1 MNIFYK
7 IIATI
12 LAFFVYFPMGNIAEY
27 SPKDENPELVFSV
40 LSDVHMEGNNIER
53 FNLLGEGIRDVN
65 SATRNDA
72 LVFLGDNTMNG
83 QDIEHI
89 FFYGLLNRFNK
100 IDNVLVTSGNHELC
114 PSGQNSGNFETQSN
128 KFISFYNTFAKNDI
142 DKLYY
147 SYEIN
152 GYKFIVLASEKD
164 AGVQEYLSIEQ
175 LTWLEAE
182 LEDAES
188 LGKPVF
194 IFNHYPLN
202 HTWPFVW
209 TEGHVGFESEL
220 LHLIMRSSKNQIVY
234 FSGHLHMGLYNNELS
249 YVNEKNITYI
259 SVPAFGADNN
269 VGNADNQDKGM
280 GLYVE
285 VYDGEILI
293 RMRNYV
299 EHEWMDIELSIPV
312 R

>member
-7 IIATI
+7 IMATI
-12 LAFFVYFPMGNIAEY
+12 LAFFVYLPTGNIAEY
-27 SPKDENPELVFSV
+27 SPKGENPELVFSV
-40 LSDVHMEGNNIER
+40 ISDVHMEGNNIER
-53 FNLLGEGIRDVN
+53 FNIFGEGIRDVN

-83 QDIEHI
+83 QNIEHT
-89 FFYGLLNRFNK
+89 FFYGLLDRYNS
-100 IDNVLVTSGNHELC
+100 IENVLVTSGNHDLC
-114 PSGQNSGNFETQSN
+114 PSEQNSGDYNTQAN
-128 KFISFYNTFAKNDI
+128 QFISFYDTFINEDI
-142 DKLYY
+142 EKAYY
-147 SYEIN
+147 SREIN
-152 GYKFIVLASEKD
+152 GYKFIVLASESD
-164 AGVQEYLSIEQ
+164 AGVQQYISAEQ
-175 LTWLEAE
+175 LLWLESE
-182 LEDAES
+182 LKSAES

-209 TEGHVGFESEL
+209 TDGHIGLESEA
-220 LHLIMRSSKNQIVY
+220 LHLLMRRSSNQIVY
-234 FSGHLHMGLYNNELS
+234 FSGHLHMGLNDNEVS
-249 YVNEKNITYI
+249 YVNENNITYI
-259 SVPAFGADNN
+259 SLPAFGADNN

-285 VYDGEILI
+285 VYEGEILV

-312 R
+312 K

>member
-12 LAFFVYFPMGNIAEY
+12 LAFFIYLPTGNIAEY
-27 SPKDENPELVFSV
+27 SPKGENPELVFSV

-53 FNLLGEGIRDVN
+53 FNIFGEGIRDVN

-83 QDIEHI
+83 QNIEHT
-89 FFYGLLNRFNK
+89 FFYGLLDRYNS
-100 IDNVLVTSGNHELC
+100 IENVLVTSGNHDLC
-114 PSGQNSGNFETQSN
+114 PSEQNSGDYNSQAN
-128 KFISFYNTFAKNDI
+128 QFISFYNTFINEDI
-142 DKLYY
+142 EKAYY
-147 SYEIN
+147 SREIN
-152 GYKFIVLASEKD
+152 GYKFIVLASESD
-164 AGVQEYLSIEQ
+164 AGVQQYISAEQ
-175 LTWLEAE
+175 LLWLESE
-182 LEDAES
+182 LKSAES

-209 TEGHVGFESEL
+209 TEGHIGLESEA
-220 LHLIMRSSKNQIVY
+220 LHLLMKKCNNQIVY

-249 YVNEKNITYI
+249 YINEDNITYI
-259 SVPAFGADNN
+259 SVPAFGADNK
-269 VGNADNQDKGM
+269 VGNADIQDKGM

-285 VYDGEILI
+285 AYEDEII
-293 RMRNYV
+293 VRMRNYV

-312 R
+312 K

>member
-12 LAFFVYFPMGNIAEY
+12 LAVFVYFPMGNIADY
-27 SPKDENPELVFSV
+27 SPKNEDPELVFSV
-40 LSDVHMEGNNIER
+40 LSDVHMEGNNMER
-53 FNLLGEGIRDVN
+53 FNLFGEGIRDVN

-83 QDIEHI
+83 QNVEHT
-89 FFYGLLNRFNK
+89 FFYGLLDRYNS
-100 IDNVLVTSGNHELC
+100 IENVLVTSGNHDLC
-114 PSGQNSGNFETQSN
+114 PSEQNSGDYNTQAN
-128 KFISFYNTFAKNDI
+128 QFISFYNTFLEVNIEKA
-142 DKLYY
+142 YY
-147 SYEIN
+147 SREIN
-152 GYKFIVLASEKD
+152 GYKFIVLASESD
-164 AGVQEYLSIEQ
+164 AGVQQYLSVEQ
-175 LTWLEAE
+175 LLWLENE
-182 LEDAES
+182 LDSAES

-209 TEGHVGFESEL
+209 TEGHVGMESEL
-220 LHLIMRSSKNQIVY
+220 LHFLMKKSNNQIVY
-234 FSGHLHMGLYNNELS
+234 FSGHLHMGLNDNEVS
-249 YVNEKNITYI
+249 YVNEENITYI

-269 VGNADNQDKGM
+269 VGNADIQDKGM

-285 VYDGEILI
+285 VYEDEVLV

-299 EHEWMDIELSIPV
+299 EHEWMDIEYTVEL
-312 R
+312 

>member
-12 LAFFVYFPMGNIAEY
+12 LAFFVYLPTGNIAEY
-27 SPKDENPELVFSV
+27 SPKGENPELVFSV

-53 FNLLGEGIRDVN
+53 FNIFGEGIRDVN

-83 QDIEHI
+83 QDIEHT
-89 FFYGLLNRFNK
+89 FFYGLLDRYNS
-100 IDNVLVTSGNHELC
+100 IENVLVTSGNHDLC
-114 PSGQNSGNFETQSN
+114 PSEQNSGDYNTQAN
-128 KFISFYNTFAKNDI
+128 QFISFYNTFINEDI
-142 DKLYY
+142 EKAYY
-147 SYEIN
+147 SREIN
-152 GYKFIVLASEKD
+152 GYKFIVLASESD
-164 AGVQEYLSIEQ
+164 AGVQQYISAEQ
-175 LTWLEAE
+175 LLWLESE
-182 LEDAES
+182 LKSAES

-209 TEGHVGFESEL
+209 TEGHIGLESEA
-220 LHLIMRSSKNQIVY
+220 LHLLMRKCNNQIVY

-249 YVNEKNITYI
+249 YINEDNITYI

-269 VGNADNQDKGM
+269 VGNADIQDKGM

-285 VYDGEILI
+285 AYEDEII
-293 RMRNYV
+293 VRMRNYV

-312 R
+312 K